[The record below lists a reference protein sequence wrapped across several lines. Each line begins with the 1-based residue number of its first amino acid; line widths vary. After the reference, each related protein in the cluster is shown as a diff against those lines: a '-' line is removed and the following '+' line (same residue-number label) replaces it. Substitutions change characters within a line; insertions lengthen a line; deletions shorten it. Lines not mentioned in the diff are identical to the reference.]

1 MRPWAVIV
9 IEFSAEEQIARA
21 DLFAIRRRRPAH
33 SHTCRL
39 PPGRSSRAASCRI
52 PDGPIR
58 LSHNRRRRRNKDL
71 SRNSPAAPSSGMTV
85 FMSAY
90 PSPCA
95 CDGRFSGI
103 SSRKTA
109 KSVPW
114 SRLKPR
120 RKYWLAL
127 PPPAC
132 CVMMTPGTVSK
143 TSPER
148 RMGRSSS
155 SVWPTVPWVADWAI
169 PVRSSSRPCTFTVV
183 LTDAHSQRDAERG
196 GRLGAYRD
204 GNFFGFKIGVRYHES
219 IITCRE
225 SGNREG
231 AIHIRLGRSE
241 YGTVRALNLHAG
253 PGDRGA
259 RRINDSSRYNHVRG
273 PGTPHCCE

>member
-1 MRPWAVIV
+1 
-9 IEFSAEEQIARA
+9 
-21 DLFAIRRRRPAH
+21 
-33 SHTCRL
+33 
-39 PPGRSSRAASCRI
+39 
-52 PDGPIR
+52 
-58 LSHNRRRRRNKDL
+58 
-71 SRNSPAAPSSGMTV
+71 
-85 FMSAY
+85 MSAY

-132 CVMMTPGTVSK
+132 CVMMTPGTVSR

-155 SVWPTVPWVADWAI
+155 SLCAH
-169 PVRSSSRPCTFTVV
+169 RSLGGGLGDSDKVILPALHVYGG
-183 LTDAHSQRDAERG
+183 AHGAQSQRDAERG

-231 AIHIRLGRSE
+231 AIRIRLGRSE
-241 YGTVRALNLHAG
+241 HGTVRALNLHGG
-253 PGDRGA
+253 PGNRGA
-259 RRINDSSRYNHVRG
+259 RSIDDSSRYNHVRC